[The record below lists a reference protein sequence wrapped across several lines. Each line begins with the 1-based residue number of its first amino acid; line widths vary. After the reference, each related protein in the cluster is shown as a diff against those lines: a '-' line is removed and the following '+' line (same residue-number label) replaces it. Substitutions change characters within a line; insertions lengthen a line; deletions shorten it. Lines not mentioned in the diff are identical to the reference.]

1 MDGQNS
7 MEKVYFILLGLSQ
20 HPWAQIIFFCLLLMS
35 YVVTLLGISLILL
48 LIYHDLR
55 LQTPMY
61 FFLSK
66 MSFLD
71 MCYTTS
77 SVLQILINCLV
88 TTPVISLG

>member
-1 MDGQNS
+1 
-7 MEKVYFILLGLSQ
+7 
-20 HPWAQIIFFCLLLMS
+20 
-35 YVVTLLGISLILL
+35 
-48 LIYHDLR
+48 
-55 LQTPMY
+55 MY